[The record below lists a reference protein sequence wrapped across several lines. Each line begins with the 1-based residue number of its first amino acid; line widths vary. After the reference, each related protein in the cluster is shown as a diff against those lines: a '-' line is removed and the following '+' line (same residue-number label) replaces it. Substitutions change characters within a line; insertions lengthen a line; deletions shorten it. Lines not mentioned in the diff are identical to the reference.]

1 MLQYSHCLC
10 LLSEFST
17 LRADGFEPRA
27 TVSSLDGCQW
37 ATPIARHK
45 ITIFVQT
52 KKSGGFIRVRVLQ
65 WSGPDKSCI
74 NITLK
79 GHMAP
84 GCWGWGWGE
93 GGLKYE
99 LFFPHSFIS
108 LGWNW
113 DQKVVFLS
121 TFCNYRLHCHWYT
134 SKILLLPL
142 SLFFSNKV
150 HWLKTLLLYAKQNN
164 SPEQAKDRI
173 KK

>member
-1 MLQYSHCLC
+1 MLQYSHRLC

-27 TVSSLDGCQW
+27 TVSSLEGSQW

-45 ITIFVQT
+45 ITIFIQT

-113 DQKVVFLS
+113 DQNLCPSCLNSVTIDV
-121 TFCNYRLHCHWYT
+121 TVTDIWVRYFCYLCHY
-134 SKILLLPL
+134 
-142 SLFFSNKV
+142 FFPTKFI
-150 HWLKTLLLYAKQNN
+150 
-164 SPEQAKDRI
+164 D
-173 KK
+173 